1 MNYAAEQKINIK
13 ASAWTI
19 GVHAL
24 LLLLFFLVR
33 YSTPVIETPVEMGME
48 VNLGSSDDGSGN
60 DQPMMTEAPAPDA
73 ASVNTT
79 LAPQQ
84 TTTNEEILKTDEAD
98 APVINTR
105 PEKKTIVAAT
115 NNKKKETKYNTATPA
130 TQPANAQQRPRYV
143 FNGSTGR
150 GGNNANTN
158 MPGTS
163 EGNTR
168 GSGDRGVPGGTP
180 GAANYTGV
188 PGWGNGISHTLSG
201 RSIIAF
207 PPRDADFKESGK
219 VVIRITVN
227 RDGIIVNK
235 QVKSATNAEIRAIA
249 LRKADK
255 VKFNKSDSAPEEQF
269 GDITFVF
276 KTRE

>member
-33 YSTPVIETPVEMGME
+33 YSTPVIESPVEMGME
-48 VNLGSSDDGSGN
+48 VNLGTSDDGSGN
-60 DQPMMTEAPAPDA
+60 DQPMVTEAPAPDA
-73 ASVNTT
+73 ATVNTNVT
-79 LAPQQ
+79 PQQ
-84 TTTNEEILKTDEAD
+84 ATTNEEILKTDEAD
-98 APVINTR
+98 APVINTM

-115 NNKKKETKYNTATPA
+115 DNKKKETKHNTATPA
-130 TQPANAQQRPRYV
+130 TQPANTQQRPRYV
-143 FNGSTGR
+143 FNGSAGR
-150 GGNNANTN
+150 GGNNAGTN

-168 GSGDRGVPGGTP
+168 GTGDRGVPGGTP

-207 PPRDADFKESGK
+207 PPPDADFKESGK

-255 VKFNKSDSAPEEQF
+255 VKFNKSESAPEEQF